1 MSLLTT
7 IDADLK
13 SAMLAHQQEL
23 VDLLRLL
30 KAALKNEM
38 ISLLKQDLTDEEA
51 LKVLRREAKKR
62 EDSIAIFTT
71 GNRSDLAQK
80 EQKELVLI
88 QKYLPAALD
97 EESVRKIIAA
107 VIAEMGSSPSQF
119 GLVMKAVMAKTGGA
133 ADGALVSRLVKEM
146 LK

>member
-38 ISLLKQDLTDEEA
+38 ISLLKQDLTDEEV

-80 EQKELVLI
+80 EQKELILI

-97 EESVRKIIAA
+97 EESVRKIITV